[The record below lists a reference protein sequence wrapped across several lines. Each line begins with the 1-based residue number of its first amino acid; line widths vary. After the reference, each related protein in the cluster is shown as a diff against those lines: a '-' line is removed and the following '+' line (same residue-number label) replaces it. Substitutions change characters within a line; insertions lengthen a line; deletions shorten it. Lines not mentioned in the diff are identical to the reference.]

1 MRLPHYGIKIL
12 GPVFSCRNDEL
23 IHVCKLQKIDGSW
36 QMGCISCSLL
46 VRTPARANSSGR
58 CPHRPLKKKL
68 QFEMHPADERKS
80 SDR

>member
-46 VRTPARANSSGR
+46 VRTPARAGGYQPGQTAVAGVPTS
-58 CPHRPLKKKL
+58 H
-68 QFEMHPADERKS
+68 
-80 SDR
+80 

>member
-36 QMGCISCSLL
+36 QMGCISCNGWWGHQPGQTAVAGVL
-46 VRTPARANSSGR
+46 TG
-58 CPHRPLKKKL
+58 H
-68 QFEMHPADERKS
+68 
-80 SDR
+80 